1 MLKAIISSRCLSNYR
16 DLFNLCYLVWQWCSA
31 TFTFFLACGEI
42 IVTLEDV
49 ANQLLLPILGDMDPN
64 DIKLSTEERLW
75 RPSWGKGWVEMRRCI
90 IGLGLSP
97 RLLPSSTMLP
107 SSRFGFV
114 VHLQFISPLCCKPFY
129 FRLAIKIS
137 VEVSLPLGPMFL
149 GHLYVQLDIL
159 QSDER

>member
-1 MLKAIISSRCLSNYR
+1 M
-16 DLFNLCYLVWQWCSA
+16 
-31 TFTFFLACGEI
+31 
-42 IVTLEDV
+42 
-49 ANQLLLPILGDMDPN
+49 
-64 DIKLSTEERLW
+64 
-75 RPSWGKGWVEMRRCI
+75 EMRRCI

-107 SSRFGFV
+107 SSCFGFV

-129 FRLAIKIS
+129 FGLAIKIS
-137 VEVSLPLGPMFL
+137 VEVSLPLGPMIL